1 MNLQFKDPM
10 LWAFILY
17 LGKVLAFGMSVQEA
31 VFLVS
36 LIAYRVYQ
44 EFNHQKL
51 KELEYERDKETSLK
65 IEKLEHTVERLEA
78 SIVQINQAV
87 GVSSIIKRR

>member
-44 EFNHQKL
+44 EFNEHKI
-51 KELEYERDKETSLK
+51 KELEYVKDKQTSEK
-65 IEKLEHTVERLEA
+65 IEKLEHTVDRLEA
-78 SIVQINQAV
+78 SLVQINQAV
-87 GVSSIIKRR
+87 GVSSILKRR